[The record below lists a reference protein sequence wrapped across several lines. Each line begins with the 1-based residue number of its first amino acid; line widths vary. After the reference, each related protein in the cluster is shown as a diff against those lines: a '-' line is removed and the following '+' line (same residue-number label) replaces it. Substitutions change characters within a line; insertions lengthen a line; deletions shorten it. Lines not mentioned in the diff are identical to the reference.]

1 VTRHT
6 TGEAVV
12 AEALDAL
19 SHDEHEINTA
29 SNERLELLK
38 LHASDPLAV
47 DRALAL
53 SLTAPNEA
61 ARRHRSF

>member
-1 VTRHT
+1 MTALIDDDLSAQLGMAKRDVSS
-6 TGEAVV
+6 VV

-29 SNERLELLK
+29 SNERLELWK

-47 DRALAL
+47 DR
-53 SLTAPNEA
+53 
-61 ARRHRSF
+61 